1 MEDALMTSQTTF
13 YFSQFAGRKF
23 FDPVGEPLGKISD
36 FLIDVRAWSVE
47 STEPQRPR
55 VIAIKVKQ
63 GKDLKS
69 YEFNNFE
76 IRKYKGHLQLIC
88 KELKELNTDTLHN
101 CIWLNENILDKQIVD
116 LEGRK
121 LVRVNDIRMV
131 MIPSGTYALAVD
143 VGVEGLFRRLGV
155 LNSIASFMESMG
167 MDLPSKMILWDD
179 IEAVDFSK
187 SSIKLSKASSKLNTL
202 HPSDLA
208 DIIEDLDKASRTY
221 VFSTLDDEK
230 AADVLEELEPEVQ
243 AHIVESLPLEKV
255 ADVLEKMPADEVAD
269 IIDELGVK
277 KAQELLNEMEDESS
291 KEVRELLEYPDKVV
305 GSIMSTDYM
314 TFSADLTV
322 EETFRALRKEKPE
335 PSYIYS
341 IFVVDKKDKLIS
353 AISLGEL
360 VISDPLLTLG
370 QVMKPNPVM
379 VFDDDDIDSLAEIV
393 SKYNLLAV
401 PVINRSL
408 EMEGVVVIE
417 DIVEDL
423 LDKRKTK

>member
-23 FDPVGEPLGKISD
+23 FDSTGETLGRISD
-36 FLIDVRAWSVE
+36 FLIDVRAWTLE
-47 STEPQRPR
+47 TNEPQRPR
-55 VIAIKVKQ
+55 LMAVSVKQ
-63 GKDLKS
+63 GKELKFF
-69 YEFNNFE
+69 EFQNFE
-76 IRKYKGHLQLIC
+76 IRKYKGKLQLIC
-88 KELKELNTDTLHN
+88 RELKELNTSSLQN
-101 CIWLNENILDKQIVD
+101 CIWLKENILDKQIVD

-121 LVRVNDIRMV
+121 LVRVNDVRMV
-131 MIPSGTYALAVD
+131 MVPSGTYALAVD
-143 VGVEGLFRRLGV
+143 VGIEGLLRRLGV
-155 LNSIASFMESMG
+155 LRAISTFVESFG
-167 MDLPSKMILWDD
+167 LDLPSRMILWDD
-179 IEAVDFSK
+179 IEAVDFSN
-187 SSIKLSKASSKLNTL
+187 SSIKLSKAQSKLHTL

-208 DIIEDLDKASRTY
+208 DIIEDLDKASRAY
-221 VFSTLDDEK
+221 VFSTLDEEK

-243 AHIVESLPLEKV
+243 AHIVETLPVGKV

-269 IIDELGVK
+269 IMDELGVK
-277 KAQELLNEMEDESS
+277 KAEELLNEMEDKSS
-291 KEVRELLEYPDKVV
+291 KEVRELLEYADKVV

-341 IFVVDKKDKLIS
+341 IFVVDKKDKLVS
-353 AISLGEL
+353 AVSLGEL

-370 QVMKPNPVM
+370 QIMKRNPVT
-379 VFDDDDIDSLAEIV
+379 VYDDDDIDSLAEIV

-401 PVINRSL
+401 PVINRSQEL
-408 EMEGVVVIE
+408 EGVVVIE